1 MSELRESNHDNDLD
15 ATHVS
20 IESPECEIGEVFV
33 VAFSV
38 DLDLSGPRRAI
49 NKRPLQTP
57 LFALKMQKG
66 HERNLLYILM

>member
-1 MSELRESNHDNDLD
+1 MSELSESNHDNDLD

-49 NKRPLQTP
+49 NKRPL
-57 LFALKMQKG
+57 
-66 HERNLLYILM
+66 